1 MKQRDMI
8 RILIKNGFV
17 PIRSSKHLIYSNNIV
32 TVAIPHQKQYS
43 KGLTRR
49 ILQQANLKHEI
60 NF

>member
-1 MKQRDMI
+1 MKQRDVI

-17 PIRSSKHLIYSNNIV
+17 PIRSSKHLIYSNNTV
-32 TVAIPHQKQYS
+32 TVAVPHQKDLS

-49 ILQQANLKHEI
+49 LLTQAQLKHEI